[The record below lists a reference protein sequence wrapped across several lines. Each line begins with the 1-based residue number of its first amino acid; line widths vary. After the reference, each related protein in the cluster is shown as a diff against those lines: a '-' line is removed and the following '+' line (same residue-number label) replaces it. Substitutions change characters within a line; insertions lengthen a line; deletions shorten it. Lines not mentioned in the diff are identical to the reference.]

1 MMKCLFFLLFVAA
14 CQAYVA
20 RVAEEIPTPRVTHFD
35 TFRRVDGNS
44 VLLEWSP
51 VENPEILGY
60 RMTVWDQGTDVSN
73 ISDDL
78 SNIHGEVVVDANT
91 KSASV
96 GGLQL
101 DTWYLARVQAF
112 TRTAA
117 SEWSNRR
124 WVMLHSPLTR
134 DGRPSY
140 TVME

>member
-20 RVAEEIPTPRVTHFD
+20 RVAEQIPTPTVTGFET
-35 TFRRVDGNS
+35 TFHKDGDKS
-44 VLLEWSP
+44 VMLAWNP

-60 RMTVWDQGTDVSN
+60 KMTVWDQG
-73 ISDDL
+73 SDL
-78 SNIHGEVVVDANT
+78 TNEQGKIFSEVVVDAST
-91 KSASV
+91 TSSSV
-96 GGLQL
+96 GGLQY
-101 DTWYLARVQAF
+101 DIWYLARVQAF

-124 WVMLHSPLTR
+124 WVMFHSPLTR
-134 DGRPSY
+134 DGRQSY

>member
-20 RVAEEIPTPRVTHFD
+20 RVAEQIPTPRVTRFE
-35 TFRRVDGNS
+35 TFRRVDDNS
-44 VLLEWSP
+44 LLLEWSP

-60 RMTVWDQGTDVSN
+60 RMTVWDQGTVV
-73 ISDDL
+73 SDDQ
-78 SNIHGEVVVDANT
+78 SNIHGEVVVDAST

-112 TRTAA
+112 TRTAT

-124 WVMLHSPLTR
+124 WVMLHSPIWPH
-134 DGRPSY
+134 GRQSY